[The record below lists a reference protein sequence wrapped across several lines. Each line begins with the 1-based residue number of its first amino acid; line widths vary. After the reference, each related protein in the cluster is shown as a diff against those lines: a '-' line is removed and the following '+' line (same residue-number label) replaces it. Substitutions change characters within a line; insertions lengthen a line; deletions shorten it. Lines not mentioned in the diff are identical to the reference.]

1 MSLNTKNSAN
11 DILVN
16 DVSVIIKWKLCYNTK
31 PISIFIYYF
40 DGFRLPNPR
49 RDLTQN
55 YYSLHF
61 DYYDYSIATVKKN
74 VSLQY
79 KGFAYG
85 SRHSCVYTQ

>member
-55 YYSLHF
+55 RITTRYI
-61 DYYDYSIATVKKN
+61 SIIMI
-74 VSLQY
+74 
-79 KGFAYG
+79 
-85 SRHSCVYTQ
+85 TQSQR